1 MPEGT
6 LTPAQYEILD
16 VVWAAGR
23 NGATVAEIWQQITG
37 QRPVARTTVLN
48 LVDRLEKRGWLKRVE
63 AAEGPNRFVAA
74 VDQQRTKTALAREF
88 VHDFFDGSAGN
99 LVMSLL
105 GSNRLT
111 TEEVEELQRLL
122 AEQTKSD
129 PPRGR
134 RGNRQ

>member
-1 MPEGT
+1 MPEGS
-6 LTPAQYEILD
+6 LTPAQYEILN

-23 NGATVAEIWQQITG
+23 EGATVAEIWQQITG
-37 QRPVARTTVLN
+37 QRPVTRTTVLN
-48 LVDRLEKRGWLKRVE
+48 LIDRLEKRGWLRRVDD
-63 AAEGPNRFVAA
+63 ADGPNRFVAA
-74 VDQQRTKTALAREF
+74 VDRQRTKTALAREF

-111 TEEVEELQRLL
+111 TEEVDALRRML
-122 AEQTKSD
+122 AERTKTD

-134 RGNRQ
+134 KGNPQ